1 MNPREEI
8 LKMRTRRQIFK
19 DSVAG
24 LGTIAL
30 ASLLNENLFAAP
42 ARS

>member
-1 MNPREEI
+1 MSPREEI
-8 LKMRTRRQIFK
+8 LKMRTRRQLFR

-30 ASLLNENLFAAP
+30 ASLLNDKPVRRAGRP
-42 ARS
+42 